1 MANEIGTTLLNS
13 LTNSTFDIGNM
24 AKVLAE
30 AGVASPRATLETKE
44 TKANTELSALNY
56 LQSNVEAFQSY
67 LGNLSTPTL
76 FQGRAVT
83 SSDDSVISVQSNGV
97 PVTGSYQVQSLQLAQ
112 AHTLV
117 ANKSYSSTSDIIS
130 MGTLSIGVGG
140 QTQNIVID
148 NSNNTLEGLQNIINN
163 GDYGVNAS
171 IINNGGNYQL
181 MFSSKQ
187 AGAASEITLS
197 GLADFD
203 TNGFTTT
210 SEAQDALMSIN
221 GLVVSNNSN
230 TFDDVID
237 GLQINLKSV
246 SLQSTQSLSVS
257 SDSETISNTILD
269 FVDVYNQLDTILDD
283 LGSYKKL
290 TEDEAASED
299 YAFFGDLAGS
309 SLLRDLKGQIRDSLS
324 GAISQLTDPNT
335 LAAAGLSFDLEGKL
349 SVDTATLNNLIT
361 NNLDGLANVFAKS
374 GQTTDPLMNVTGSS
388 DKTQAGS
395 YAVNISQLAEKAT
408 VVGGATTF
416 AANEYRLAGGVVY
429 DPVQA
434 LNIESGAGFQI
445 SINGGAA
452 TQVNFTQG
460 SYATKDLVAAQIQ
473 SDINTQTGQA
483 VSVAYDPSQGRFEIT
498 NTTGTVDVSSATLLG
513 NQGFN
518 SGSYASEQLMDL
530 SGAAVSF
537 DVSIDGSTATQATI
551 SAGKYTLNEF
561 AERMRT
567 SINNLSETSSS
578 GASVSVSTEGGVFSV
593 VSNRYGISSDV
604 TLSNFSNATNAGF
617 SADLSDQGQNVDG
630 TITTAA
636 GTLSLGAYADSEDGR
651 KIKISD
657 YAVIASEP
665 ADVRGLEFQILGGTT
680 GSRGDIVFSQG
691 FASRVNETIN
701 NLLSDDNGLVS
712 DRIDS
717 LTNKLSDYEEKTT
730 KLDARYET
738 LLLKYQLQFSS
749 LQSLLSSSQQTS
761 DFLTA
766 TFSNNNNN

>member
-237 GLQINLKSV
+237 GLQISLKSV

-257 SDSETISNTILD
+257 SDSETISNTVLD

-283 LGSYKKL
+283 LGSYKEL

-349 SVDTATLNNLIT
+349 SVDTTTLNNLIT

-445 SINGGAA
+445 SINGGVA

-537 DVSIDGSTATQATI
+537 DVSIDGSIATQATI

-593 VSNRYGISSDV
+593 VSNRYGVSSDV

>member
-30 AGVASPRATLETKE
+30 AGVASPRATLEAKE

-56 LQSNVEAFQSY
+56 LKSNVEAFQSY
-67 LGNLSTPTL
+67 LGDLSTPNL
-76 FQGRAVT
+76 FQSRAAA

-112 AHTLV
+112 SHTLV

-140 QTQNIVID
+140 QTQDIVID

-171 IINNGGNYQL
+171 IINNGGSYQL

-187 AGAASEITLS
+187 AGAASEISLS
-197 GLADFD
+197 GIADFD

-246 SLQSTQSLSVS
+246 SLQSTQSLSVT
-257 SDSETISNTILD
+257 SDSETISNTVLD

-283 LGSYKKL
+283 LGSYKEL

-335 LAAAGLSFDLEGKL
+335 LASAGLSFDLDGKL
-349 SVDTATLNNLIT
+349 SVDTTTLNNLIT

-374 GQTTDPLMNVTGSS
+374 GQADDPLMSVTGSS
-388 DKTQAGS
+388 EQTQAGV
-395 YAVNISQLAEKAT
+395 YAVDISQLAEKAA

-416 AANEYRLAGGVVY
+416 AANEYRLAGGTVY

-434 LNIESGAGFQI
+434 LNIEAGAGFQI

-498 NTTGTVDVSSATLLG
+498 NTTGTVDVSSATLLS

-518 SGSYASEQLMDL
+518 SGNYASEQLIDL
-530 SGAAVSF
+530 SGGTVSF
-537 DVSIDGSTATQATI
+537 DVSIDGSTTTQATVD
-551 SAGKYTLNEF
+551 AGKYTLNEF
-561 AERMRT
+561 AARMRT
-567 SINNLSETSSS
+567 SINNLSEVSSS

-593 VSNRYGISSDV
+593 VSNRYGVSSDV
-604 TLSNFSNATNAGF
+604 TLSNFSNAANAGF
-617 SADLSDQGQNVDG
+617 SADLTDQGQNVDG
-630 TITTAA
+630 TISTAS
-636 GTLSLGAYADSEDGR
+636 GTLSLGAYVDGDDGR
-651 KIKISD
+651 KVKISD
-657 YAVIASEP
+657 YAIIAGEP
-665 ADVRGLEFQILGGTT
+665 ADVRGLEFNILGGVT
-680 GSRGDIVFSQG
+680 GARG
-691 FASRVNETIN
+691 
-701 NLLSDDNGLVS
+701 
-712 DRIDS
+712 
-717 LTNKLSDYEEKTT
+717 
-730 KLDARYET
+730 
-738 LLLKYQLQFSS
+738 
-749 LQSLLSSSQQTS
+749 
-761 DFLTA
+761 
-766 TFSNNNNN
+766 

>member
-97 PVTGSYQVQSLQLAQ
+97 PVTGSYQVKSLQLAQ

-237 GLQINLKSV
+237 GLQISLKSV

-257 SDSETISNTILD
+257 SDSETISNTVLD

-283 LGSYKKL
+283 LGSYKEL

-349 SVDTATLNNLIT
+349 SVDTTTLNNLIT

-408 VVGGATTF
+408 VVGGVTTF

-518 SGSYASEQLMDL
+518 SGSYASEQLMDF

-593 VSNRYGISSDV
+593 VSNRYGVSSDV